1 MNDMTRLI
9 PELDKLM
16 QRVEDLKVGE
26 TERLEAQRESL
37 MRMFT
42 SVINRDYTPDDVNP
56 SEVFTSEFYEAV
68 HQKEPGYQRNNWF
81 SKKYVDLLSG
91 FNFQNI
97 FELGSG
103 NGQATLALS
112 AIANRVTACDFN
124 DNPYA
129 HLENVTFHKAS
140 FFDLPTNI
148 SADIAVSADVLEHF
162 PTGKLVDV
170 IGGLQKIAP
179 KGLHLIAGYPD
190 GMSHLSVLPPWHW
203 LSIFRLFDPSYQLV
217 DIEFRKEKV
226 DKPVF
231 VITNLI

>member
-1 MNDMTRLI
+1 MTISWYWASVCGDKNNLCMLAHIMLPSNEGVLVTKSCHRRLYRDCVMNDMTRLI

-81 SKKYVDLLSG
+81 SKKYVDLLSD

-148 SADIAVSADVLEHF
+148 SASLKIYYVFL
-162 PTGKLVDV
+162 KLG
-170 IGGLQKIAP
+170 I
-179 KGLHLIAGYPD
+179 
-190 GMSHLSVLPPWHW
+190 
-203 LSIFRLFDPSYQLV
+203 IFF
-217 DIEFRKEKV
+217 
-226 DKPVF
+226 
-231 VITNLI
+231 